1 MITGLHV
8 NRETAHRVQSAFA
21 AVMKDQ
27 RCSHVWSAE
36 VTFTREIQCKRQPA
50 RKGRFGDLALAHVYR
65 RVAFQWID
73 LLAIFRV
80 PAQCNSSYLD
90 VK

>member
-27 RCSHVWSAE
+27 RRSHVWSAE
-36 VTFTREIQCKRQPA
+36 VTFTREIQCKRKPG

-65 RVAFQWID
+65 RVSID
-73 LLAIFRV
+73 
-80 PAQCNSSYLD
+80 
-90 VK
+90 